1 MNYLQLCN
9 AVLREINEVEITN
22 VTSTR
27 GIQTSVADFINKAQ
41 RDIINSEVEWP
52 FTVVNQSFTTTAGT
66 SEYDRE
72 SDAKTVD
79 YDSFTIQESADTAER
94 KLKYISFDEYL
105 EKRNEADTN
114 PDSSARALSEY
125 VYTTPDNKIGLSPV
139 PDKSTYTVRYYY
151 YQTTTDMA
159 ANTDTP
165 IIPERFH
172 DVIVNRAR
180 YYAHMLRSD
189 VQFSQLAL
197 RDYTDGLGRMRV
209 ELINRKDYMRLSN
222 ARYFTAESVCCE
234 ARRRTDARQGC
245 VHASSGCRNPV
256 AKLRAG
262 HQRWL
267 PPHQRLHQVRLESGW
282 RLVGHHSRRTHLQR
296 SGYRRTGYGSIQGVR
311 QRLD

>member
-66 SEYDRE
+66 AEYDRE

-105 EKRNEADTN
+105 ERRNEADTN
-114 PDSSARALSEY
+114 PNASARALSEY

-139 PDKSTYTVRYYY
+139 PDASTYTVRYYY
-151 YQTTTDMA
+151 YQTTSDMA

-165 IIPERFH
+165 TVPERFH

-209 ELINRKDYMRLSN
+209 ELINRKDYMR
-222 ARYFTAESVCCE
+222 AV
-234 ARRRTDARQGC
+234 
-245 VHASSGCRNPV
+245 
-256 AKLRAG
+256 
-262 HQRWL
+262 
-267 PPHQRLHQVRLESGW
+267 
-282 RLVGHHSRRTHLQR
+282 
-296 SGYRRTGYGSIQGVR
+296 
-311 QRLD
+311 

>member
-66 SEYDRE
+66 AEYSRE

-79 YDSFTIQESADTAER
+79 YDSFTIQESASTSER

-139 PDKSTYTVRYYY
+139 PDESTYTVRYYY

-209 ELINRKDYMRLSN
+209 ELINRKDYMR
-222 ARYFTAESVCCE
+222 AV
-234 ARRRTDARQGC
+234 
-245 VHASSGCRNPV
+245 
-256 AKLRAG
+256 
-262 HQRWL
+262 
-267 PPHQRLHQVRLESGW
+267 
-282 RLVGHHSRRTHLQR
+282 
-296 SGYRRTGYGSIQGVR
+296 
-311 QRLD
+311 

>member
-66 SEYDRE
+66 AEYDRE

-105 EKRNEADTN
+105 ERRNEADTN
-114 PDSSARALSEY
+114 PNASARALSEY

-139 PDKSTYTVRYYY
+139 PDASTYTVRYYY

-165 IIPERFH
+165 TVPERFH

-209 ELINRKDYMRLSN
+209 ELINRKDYMR
-222 ARYFTAESVCCE
+222 AV
-234 ARRRTDARQGC
+234 
-245 VHASSGCRNPV
+245 
-256 AKLRAG
+256 
-262 HQRWL
+262 
-267 PPHQRLHQVRLESGW
+267 
-282 RLVGHHSRRTHLQR
+282 
-296 SGYRRTGYGSIQGVR
+296 
-311 QRLD
+311 

>member
-1 MNYLQLCN
+1 MNYLELTN

-22 VTSTR
+22 VSSTR
-27 GIQTSVADFINKAQ
+27 GVQSSVKDFINKAQ

-66 SEYDRE
+66 AEYSRE

-105 EKRNEADTN
+105 ERRNEADTN
-114 PDSSARALSEY
+114 PNASARALSEY

-139 PDKSTYTVRYYY
+139 PDASTYTVRYYY
-151 YQTTTDMA
+151 YQTTSDMA
-159 ANTDTP
+159 ANTDNPT
-165 IIPERFH
+165 IPERFH

-209 ELINRKDYMRLSN
+209 ELINRKDYMR
-222 ARYFTAESVCCE
+222 AV
-234 ARRRTDARQGC
+234 
-245 VHASSGCRNPV
+245 
-256 AKLRAG
+256 
-262 HQRWL
+262 
-267 PPHQRLHQVRLESGW
+267 
-282 RLVGHHSRRTHLQR
+282 
-296 SGYRRTGYGSIQGVR
+296 
-311 QRLD
+311 

>member
-66 SEYDRE
+66 SEYSRE

-79 YDSFTIQESADTAER
+79 YDSFTIQESADTSER

-105 EKRNEADTN
+105 ERRNEADTN

-139 PDKSTYTVRYYY
+139 PDASTYTVRYYY
-151 YQTTTDMA
+151 YQTTSDMA

-165 IIPERFH
+165 TVPERFH

-209 ELINRKDYMRLSN
+209 ELINRKDYMR
-222 ARYFTAESVCCE
+222 AV
-234 ARRRTDARQGC
+234 
-245 VHASSGCRNPV
+245 
-256 AKLRAG
+256 
-262 HQRWL
+262 
-267 PPHQRLHQVRLESGW
+267 
-282 RLVGHHSRRTHLQR
+282 
-296 SGYRRTGYGSIQGVR
+296 
-311 QRLD
+311 

>member
-66 SEYDRE
+66 AEYSRE

-105 EKRNEADTN
+105 ERRNEADTN
-114 PDSSARALSEY
+114 PNASARALSEY

-139 PDKSTYTVRYYY
+139 PDASTYTVRYYY
-151 YQTTTDMA
+151 YQTTSDMA
-159 ANTDTP
+159 ANTDNPT
-165 IIPERFH
+165 IPERFH

-209 ELINRKDYMRLSN
+209 ELINRKDYMR
-222 ARYFTAESVCCE
+222 AV
-234 ARRRTDARQGC
+234 
-245 VHASSGCRNPV
+245 
-256 AKLRAG
+256 
-262 HQRWL
+262 
-267 PPHQRLHQVRLESGW
+267 
-282 RLVGHHSRRTHLQR
+282 
-296 SGYRRTGYGSIQGVR
+296 
-311 QRLD
+311 